1 LIHLGLDAIELNGNG
16 FERISQVRANV
27 KIGDPIIRMDINKVK
42 EMNKHTGTP
51 VIILNMDNI
60 IIISV

>member
-1 LIHLGLDAIELNGNG
+1 LNGYE

-42 EMNKHTGTP
+42 EMNKNTVTP

>member
-1 LIHLGLDAIELNGNG
+1 LLHLGLDTVELNGYE

-42 EMNKHTGTP
+42 EMNKNTVTP